1 MNISGIRPVDGFY
14 NYSSYGVN
22 SASSVNNVKNTD
34 VNVDAAK
41 EQQVESKPAVTQEE
55 IDKARAKQTFGAY
68 DFASQYDPN
77 ATYSLKGK
85 DSELKNL
92 DVEKAISDM
101 QRDEA
106 IHQYQYFVGDRESNP
121 VSGGMEDFSL

>member
-22 SASSVNNVKNTD
+22 SASSVK
-34 VNVDAAK
+34 
-41 EQQVESKPAVTQEE
+41 
-55 IDKARAKQTFGAY
+55 TFGAY

>member
-22 SASSVNNVKNTD
+22 SASSVNNTKNID
-34 VNVDAAK
+34 ADVDASNK
-41 EQQVESKPAVTQEE
+41 QPIESKPTVTQED

-68 DFASQYDPN
+68 DYASQYDPN
-77 ATYSLKGK
+77 AAYSLKGK

-106 IHQYQYFVGDRESNP
+106 IHQYQYFVGDREGNP
-121 VSGGMEDFSL
+121 VSGGVEDFSL